1 MPGSPPAESAFDSEN
16 LCDVSQRGHESL
28 KKPAGREGW
37 RYSGGREPSRQHG
50 REPLAMSMTLTT
62 ESLDRQLVAA
72 VLSRREQRAGAQL
85 GNAGRTEKKKIH
97 EHEEDCA

>member
-1 MPGSPPAESAFDSEN
+1 
-16 LCDVSQRGHESL
+16 
-28 KKPAGREGW
+28 
-37 RYSGGREPSRQHG
+37 
-50 REPLAMSMTLTT
+50 MSMTLTT